1 VATAGLHE
9 SGTSGRRRARSGARA
24 TAMRAGRGN
33 GAQAQAAQAQAAQV
47 HAALT
52 KPAQTKAAHTK
63 PAQTKPEQR
72 AQSIEALLAAALA
85 LFVTRG
91 YHATTIDEIAAK
103 AGLTKGA
110 VYFYFKSKAK
120 VLMDLLD
127 RVETLSVEPTAQA
140 VAAAGGRGRDQLVA
154 FMHAQSMTGADRAEL
169 MLLAILMSTEFQG
182 SGDKVETRLA
192 GLMGRMYAMLGEI
205 IDKGKRQGSF
215 RRDLGTREMVALVM
229 AVNQGCFVEWY
240 RRRRELDGPDLVRA
254 MRLIVLDGVAAR

>member
-1 VATAGLHE
+1 MATAGLHE
-9 SGTSGRRRARSGARA
+9 SGSSGRRRTRGGARGAA
-24 TAMRAGRGN
+24 TRAGRGD
-33 GAQAQAAQAQAAQV
+33 GAS
-47 HAALT
+47 T
-52 KPAQTKAAHTK
+52 KQ
-63 PAQTKPEQR
+63 EQR
-72 AQSIEALLAAALA
+72 AQSIEGLLAAALD

-91 YHATTIDEIAAK
+91 YHATTVDEIAGR

-110 VYFYFKSKAK
+110 VYFYFKSKAR

-127 RVETLSVEPTAQA
+127 RVEALCVEPTAQA
-140 VAAAGGRGRDQLVA
+140 VEAAGGRGRDRLVA
-154 FMHAQSMTGADRAEL
+154 FMHAQSMTGAERAEL

-182 SGDKVETRLA
+182 TGDAIETRLT
-192 GLMGRMYAMLGEI
+192 GLMGRMYAMLTEI
-205 IDKGKRQGSF
+205 IDRGKRQGGF